1 MFITENEI
9 IRSSWRQMYRL
20 LDFLD
25 MFLSANYYCFL
36 EEFISLLS
44 FLLSYFIFQ
53 LDYFLKVAINKMVAP
68 KITYYVKWLVSEG
81 FCNSFSWH

>member
-1 MFITENEI
+1 M
-9 IRSSWRQMYRL
+9 
-20 LDFLD
+20 
-25 MFLSANYYCFL
+25 SANYYHFL

-44 FLLSYFIFQ
+44 FLLHFSARIFFDAQ
-53 LDYFLKVAINKMVAP
+53 FSKTKVAINKMVAP